1 MSGRI
6 FTSIGILILLFGL
19 LAAQEEAP
27 DTPAE
32 EVKVDPS
39 GEIKIFSDLHIPE
52 GEVRS
57 GAIRVIGGNLTVAG
71 RVTGRIT
78 VLGGDVE
85 LLPTAQIDGT
95 IVALGGRITRSP
107 EAQVEGDV
115 FEVNRGKIS
124 LSREETDEIFGSDDD
139 RDTHLAWDEE
149 EESEQE
155 KDEEW
160 MDRNFED
167 DRDIGIRHPKYRSVR
182 PDFGISKG
190 ATVRYNRSEGFALY
204 IPFGPDTDDIPG
216 LHIYGVLGR
225 AFGPGEWY
233 GRLGIGEYLL
243 RGRLGL
249 IAEAHREPRND
260 DTWRVSHTENSL
272 GAVFMH
278 RDWHDWYETSGYSAT
293 LVLAQPGLIEFK
305 ARYGNEE
312 HFIMPNVTDWSVID
326 RDEDFRLAYDITEGK
341 EVTLR
346 YSLALG
352 EPLSSYSKR
361 FQTYLS
367 YAHMHVL
374 HHTGSDFE
382 YTREDMTGGAYV
394 PIHKRLGVRARV
406 RTGAIDEGF
415 GLQHLVPVGGVGS
428 VQGYDYKDLDG
439 DGAIDQG
446 NHYGIVQLDF
456 VLWARKTYSGLSW
469 HYGGNWDSTD
479 PLLSS
484 GHIEGFQDN
493 GYHALGIS
501 MGGDDIRLELF
512 HPLHDGAKSNEWI
525 FYLRILE
532 H

>member
-1 MSGRI
+1 MVLLLLL
-6 FTSIGILILLFGL
+6 IGW
-19 LAAQEEAP
+19 LAAQEETLE
-27 DTPAE
+27 TPPE

-39 GEIKIFSDLHIPE
+39 GEIKIFNDLHIPE

-57 GAIRVIGGNLTVAG
+57 GAIRIIGGNLTVAG

-124 LSREETDEIFGSDDD
+124 ISREDSEQIFGSDDD
-139 RDTHLAWDEE
+139 RDTPLAWDEE
-149 EESEQE
+149 AESEQ

-160 MDRNFED
+160 MDHDIED
-167 DRDIGIRHPKYRSVR
+167 DQDSGIHRPIYRSVR
-182 PDFGISKG
+182 PDFGISKEPL
-190 ATVRYNRSEGFALY
+190 VRYNRSEGFALY
-204 IPFGPDTDDIPG
+204 VPFGPDTDDIPG
-216 LHIYGVLGR
+216 FHVYGAIGR

-233 GRLGIGEYLL
+233 ARLGIGEYLL

-249 IAEAHREPRND
+249 IAEAHREPQND
-260 DTWRVSHTENSL
+260 DTWRITSTENSL

-278 RDWHDWYETSGYSAT
+278 QDWHDWYETSGYSAT
-293 LVLAQPGLIEFK
+293 LVLAQPGLVEFK
-305 ARYGNEE
+305 ARYRNEE
-312 HFIMPNVTDWSVID
+312 HFSMPNVTDWSVAG
-326 RDEDFRLAYDITEGK
+326 RDEDFRLAYDITEGR

-352 EPLSSYSKR
+352 SPLSCCSRR

-367 YAHMHVL
+367 YAHMHAL
-374 HHTGSDFE
+374 PNTGSDFE
-382 YTREDMTGGAYV
+382 YTREDIAGEAYV
-394 PIHKRLGVRARV
+394 PIHKRLGIRAHV
-406 RTGAIDEGF
+406 RTGAIDGTINEDY
-415 GLQHLVPVGGVGS
+415 GLQHLVPVGGIGS
-428 VQGYDYKDLDG
+428 VQGYDYKDLSG
-439 DGAIDQG
+439 DGAIDLG

-456 VLWARKTYSGLSW
+456 VLWARKSYSSLSW
-469 HYGGNWDSTD
+469 HYGGNWDS
-479 PLLSS
+479 PEHLLSS
-484 GHIEGFQDN
+484 KHIEGLQNN

-501 MGGDDIRLELF
+501 IGGDDMRLELF
-512 HPLHDGAKSNEWI
+512 RPLHEGAISNDWI